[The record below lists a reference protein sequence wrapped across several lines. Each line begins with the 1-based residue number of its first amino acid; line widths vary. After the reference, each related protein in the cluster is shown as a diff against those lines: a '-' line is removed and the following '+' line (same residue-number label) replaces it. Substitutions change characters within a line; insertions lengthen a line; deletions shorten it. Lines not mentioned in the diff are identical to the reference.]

1 MRAARCLLLVL
12 ALGASAAA
20 RADEVTDQ
28 LDQASRYYQDGDIT
42 GAIGELEFVLQ
53 ALRGRIG
60 QELLATFPAPPDGW
74 TAETADEAGAIPFVA
89 AGTMLSRT
97 YKSADGAS
105 SIEAQLMSGGGFLQ
119 GLAGMMMNPTMLAAQ
134 PNAKRVRVGREA
146 GVVTYDADAEIGPA
160 GARPRRQGHGHARG
174 QGRRQRRST
183 GRARPAL
190 GSEEGQGAA
199 RRLSGLSRTADRPT
213 RRSAAAP
220 SAPSA
225 AWRLPRCCAC
235 RRGRSGAPCG
245 PRDSPWR

>member
-1 MRAARCLLLVL
+1 MAMRAATRLVLAL
-12 ALGASAAA
+12 ALGASA

-60 QELLATFPAPPDGW
+60 QELLATFPAPPEGW
-74 TAETADEAGAIPFVA
+74 TAETADDAGAIPFVA

-146 GVVTYDADAEIGPA
+146 GVVTYDGDARSAQLMLDLGGKATVMLEGKGVFSGDPLVEHA
-160 GARPRRQGHGHARG
+160 PRRDLKKAKEL
-174 QGRRQRRST
+174 
-183 GRARPAL
+183 L
-190 GSEEGQGAA
+190 GG
-199 RRLSGLSRTADRPT
+199 
-213 RRSAAAP
+213 
-220 SAPSA
+220 
-225 AWRLPRCCAC
+225 
-235 RRGRSGAPCG
+235 
-245 PRDSPWR
+245 

>member
-1 MRAARCLLLVL
+1 MTMRAVRCLLLVL
-12 ALGASAAA
+12 ALGASASA

-146 GVVTYDADAEIGPA
+146 GVVTYDTDA
-160 GARPRRQGHGHARG
+160 
-174 QGRRQRRST
+174 
-183 GRARPAL
+183 
-190 GSEEGQGAA
+190 
-199 RRLSGLSRTADRPT
+199 
-213 RRSAAAP
+213 RSAQLVLDLGGKATVMLEGKGVA
-220 SAPSA
+220 
-225 AWRLPRCCAC
+225 
-235 RRGRSGAPCG
+235 SGDPLVELAQRWDLKKAKELLG
-245 PRDSPWR
+245 G